1 MKMKTKEWV
10 PVSVLLWTFCVWSS
24 INGDVTAVD
33 AAVALQQQ
41 SLGDLDN
48 DDGNRHGSASSDAS
62 GMNPLE
68 QQAKMY
74 EARIRELSDSIVTL
88 EDSNAQVSKNEEC
101 MIANVKVIE
110 QQRHLCVRACVAIV
124 RINFF
129 MQLSLAHSHSHL
141 YSFSLHISYQ
151 KLMNIAERRSVMQ
164 NSTSRSRDEGYRATT
179 ANTQRRQKTVKKK
192 KEDTNGAPAEEEED
206 AATVLTSTS
215 PSSPMIQVS
224 NR

>member
-1 MKMKTKEWV
+1 MLTQKKKHERRDEGSVKRQTNKQTSSWKRSCRETVLKMKMKTKEWV

-74 EARIRELSDSIVTL
+74 EARIQELSDSIVTL
-88 EDSNAQVSKNEEC
+88 EDFITDAQVSKKDEC

-110 QQRHLCVRACVAIV
+110 QQRHLSVCVCVCVCVCCYCSYHLLYAI
-124 RINFF
+124 ITCSLAFPPL
-129 MQLSLAHSHSHL
+129 LSL
-141 YSFSLHISYQ
+141 
-151 KLMNIAERRSVMQ
+151 
-164 NSTSRSRDEGYRATT
+164 SRSFVRSFVH
-179 ANTQRRQKTVKKK
+179 NTMNQ
-192 KEDTNGAPAEEEED
+192 
-206 AATVLTSTS
+206 
-215 PSSPMIQVS
+215 I
-224 NR
+224 

>member
-1 MKMKTKEWV
+1 MKTKEWV

-74 EARIRELSDSIVTL
+74 EARIQELSDSIVTL
-88 EDSNAQVSKNEEC
+88 EDFITDAQVSKKDEC
-101 MIANVKVIE
+101 MIANVKGIE
-110 QQRHLCVRACVAIV
+110 QQRHLSVCVRVCVCV
-124 RINFF
+124 LLLFVSSSVCNYHSLTRIPTFT
-129 MQLSLAHSHSHL
+129 L
-141 YSFSLHISYQ
+141 
-151 KLMNIAERRSVMQ
+151 
-164 NSTSRSRDEGYRATT
+164 SRSFVRSFVRSFIISRIKFNDSI
-179 ANTQRRQKTVKKK
+179 K
-192 KEDTNGAPAEEEED
+192 
-206 AATVLTSTS
+206 S
-215 PSSPMIQVS
+215 
-224 NR
+224 